1 MNTSEDYLEPPE
13 DYLEP
18 SEDILSI
25 RDEDLYC
32 GDKNAQITLIQYD
45 SLTSPHCKAFHSTIF
60 PTLRREFIDSGRV
73 LFVIRAL
80 PTDSIAFRLAMAV
93 MCGQTNK
100 DKMKIRSLIFNYQ
113 DVMFKKF
120 SSSGISATSS
130 HVSEEILSGFADMIE
145 AAGYERERIDSCMD
159 PEKSHKIAEF
169 ILNQVA
175 SANKSFFE
183 LRDVPTVLL
192 NGCKYSGLN
201 TLNFWKEKIEAEL
214 YKDG

>member
-1 MNTSEDYLEPPE
+1 
-13 DYLEP
+13 
-18 SEDILSI
+18 
-25 RDEDLYC
+25 
-32 GDKNAQITLIQYD
+32 
-45 SLTSPHCKAFHSTIF
+45 
-60 PTLRREFIDSGRV
+60 
-73 LFVIRAL
+73 
-80 PTDSIAFRLAMAV
+80 
-93 MCGQTNK
+93 
-100 DKMKIRSLIFNYQ
+100 
-113 DVMFKKF
+113 MFKKF

-169 ILNQVA
+169 ILNQVT